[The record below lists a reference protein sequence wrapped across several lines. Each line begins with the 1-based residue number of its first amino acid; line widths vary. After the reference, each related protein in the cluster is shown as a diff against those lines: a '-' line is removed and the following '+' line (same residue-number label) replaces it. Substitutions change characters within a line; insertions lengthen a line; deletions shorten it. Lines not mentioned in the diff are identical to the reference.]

1 MSHISPD
8 PCYFQRKARGCTIPV
23 GEPSRK
29 AVGIPAHSHVP
40 AGGTQCLEHALT
52 HSHTH
57 TRVDLLLSF
66 WLLDGSG
73 PLTSRT
79 PHPSVQKGG
88 KNEIIIEKE
97 GKKKKKKIK
106 ILIQKN
112 VWDFAYA
119 RGFA

>member
-1 MSHISPD
+1 MGLKKLSWNWKVHKL
-8 PCYFQRKARGCTIPV
+8 Q
-23 GEPSRK
+23 
-29 AVGIPAHSHVP
+29 VP
-40 AGGTQCLEHALT
+40 LLVFMHTHALT
-52 HSHTH
+52 HTHTH
-57 TRVDLLLSF
+57 TQRVDLLLSF